1 MAWFQ
6 SSNRKVQLPA
16 QTRPVLDDDERIAND
31 DEDAESLKLTPTDSN
46 VTEDQNRDPFMGVKV
61 RRKASF
67 HRNYIGDYLDVPS
80 RPYLMKILEKQGDKK
95 VLFADKVLKFTSTGK
110 MKRRIL
116 LITDF
121 AVYIVDPDIDALK
134 RRISLAAVEKLCLS
148 ELSDNFLAIIIPT
161 EYDLLIASTRK
172 TEIVSVLVDATR
184 SQSDYELEVL
194 LSNRFE
200 YNATSELV
208 KEIDFEETEVVR
220 YLLNPRGCENKNCAE
235 VSCTFSVAVRQHELL
250 AYHLAIPRRNQF
262 V

>member
-6 SSNRKVQLPA
+6 SNRRGPLPA
-16 QTRPVLDDDERIAND
+16 QAQAQARPVLNDDKQIAND
-31 DEDAESLKLTPTDSN
+31 NEDAESPKLRPTDSN
-46 VTEDQNRDPFMGVKV
+46 DVTEDQNRDPFMGVKV

-67 HRNYIGDYLDVPS
+67 HRDYIGDYLDVPS

-161 EYDLLIASTRK
+161 EYDLLITSTRK
-172 TEIVSVLVDATR
+172 TEIVNVLVDATR

-208 KEIDFEETEVVR
+208 KEIDFEETEGGVR
-220 YLLNPRGCENKNCAE
+220 TRI
-235 VSCTFSVAVRQHELL
+235 VRK
-250 AYHLAIPRRNQF
+250 
-262 V
+262 

>member
-16 QTRPVLDDDERIAND
+16 QAQTRPVLDNDERIAND
-31 DEDAESLKLTPTDSN
+31 EEDAESLKLTPTDNN

-172 TEIVSVLVDATR
+172 AEIVSVLVDATR

-208 KEIDFEETEVVR
+208 KEIDFEETEEGARTRIVR
-220 YLLNPRGCENKNCAE
+220 K
-235 VSCTFSVAVRQHELL
+235 
-250 AYHLAIPRRNQF
+250 
-262 V
+262 

>member
-16 QTRPVLDDDERIAND
+16 QAQTPPVLDKDERIAKD
-31 DEDAESLKLTPTDSN
+31 DADAESLKRAPTDSN

-110 MKRRIL
+110 MKRRIFL
-116 LITDF
+116 VTDF
-121 AVYIVDPDIDALK
+121 AVYIVDPNIDALK

-208 KEIDFEETEVVR
+208 KEIDFEETEVGR
-220 YLLNPRGCENKNCAE
+220 YLLIPEGARTRIVRKG
-235 VSCTFSVAVRQHELL
+235 VAPLV
-250 AYHLAIPRRNQF
+250 
-262 V
+262 